1 MKKILCFALCLV
13 GALYVSSGF
22 ALTAQAGED
31 RYALDFVQGGSLL
44 EVKERTVYYADRVMN
59 KYENPYEAPT
69 FSSTKDNGCAVDAGG
84 NALIYYDIKFDD
96 LIPDYSHKYI
106 WGGFTYGTQNEGMNK
121 MFSALY
127 DLMGTD
133 SRGTTVQGFKDGLT
147 KYTSSKGHT
156 MNITS
161 ATGTYNNINIDFLK
175 TQLEQEKMAAI
186 FLDGFSITPFSG
198 IQKKDGYDVL
208 THYVYDGLH
217 VMLVYGYR
225 ELLYYDSSQNLI
237 KKDTYLY
244 ASTGYIGAML
254 GWVNIDNFCTIDDIY
269 ILEVV

>member
-22 ALTAQAGED
+22 ALTAKAGED

-44 EVKERTVYYADRVMN
+44 EIVYRDINYETRTNDVYV
-59 KYENPYEAPT
+59 NPYEAPT
-69 FSSTKDNGCAVDAGG
+69 FSSTKANGCAVDTGG

-133 SRGTTVQGFKDGLT
+133 SRGTSVQGFKDGLT

-175 TQLEQEKMAAI
+175 TQLKQEKMAAI

-198 IQKKDGYDVL
+198 WEENDKSDKMTYYIYE
-208 THYVYDGLH
+208 GLH
-217 VMLVYGYR
+217 VMLVYGY
-225 ELLYYDSSQNLI
+225 EDVCYYDKNGKLFQ
-237 KKDTYLY
+237 KETYLY
-244 ASTGYIGAML
+244 ASTGYVGATL
-254 GWVNIDNFCTIDDIY
+254 GWVNINNYCEVDDIY